1 MRAVLAALMIVF
13 SPAASAQAQVLEA
26 GPLRLSFIAA
36 SGGVVPD
43 QTVQIRQ
50 LGQTP
55 VQWQARASAP
65 WIRVEPVTGTGDA
78 ALRIG
83 VDTGV
88 LSPGSHDGQVTVI
101 GPPGLAP
108 IVVTVRL
115 EIRAR
120 AASGAPVGEPPAES
134 TGTVTL
140 SSPLGAQD
148 PATAVLNLPA
158 ESGAPTR
165 WRVKPDQPW
174 LSVRP
179 PSGALPAR
187 LTVAATPT
195 KLPPGEHQATLVF
208 TDAGGDVWKR
218 IPVVFAIGDGG
229 GAALSLATD
238 VLPPATRNL
247 PYSQAIPIKGGRP
260 PYTIRIIQ
268 GRLPRGLTL
277 NGTAISGAT
286 REAGTF
292 PLALEVTDGSTPPA
306 TITKPLLLQVI
317 VLMQDTALVVSP
329 PAISL
334 VLTPN
339 QRTQGARLAIGSG
352 RQSLLWTA
360 ATDVSWLRLS
370 PGRGSSPSMLQMEVE
385 AASLEPGTYTATVT
399 ITMDGAPNSPA
410 RVPVQVVVKR

>member
-1 MRAVLAALMIVF
+1 MRAVLAALLIVF
-13 SPAASAQAQVLEA
+13 SPAASAQAPVLEA
-26 GPLRLSFIAA
+26 APLRLSFIAA

-50 LGQTP
+50 LGQAP
-55 VQWQARASAP
+55 VHWQARASAP
-65 WIRVEPVTGTGDA
+65 WIRVEPATGTGDA
-78 ALRIG
+78 ALHIG
-83 VDTGV
+83 VETGV
-88 LSPGSHDGQVTVI
+88 LSPGSHDGQVTVS

-108 IVVTVRL
+108 IVVSVRL
-115 EIRAR
+115 ELRAR
-120 AASGAPVGEPPAES
+120 AASGAPAGEPPDDSAA
-134 TGTVTL
+134 TLTL
-140 SSPLGAQD
+140 SSPLGARD
-148 PATAVLNLPA
+148 PATAALNLPA
-158 ESGAPTR
+158 EAGAPVR

-187 LTVAATPT
+187 LTVAANPA
-195 KLPPGEHQATLVF
+195 KLPPGEHEATLVF
-208 TDAGGDVWKR
+208 TDTGGEVWKR

-229 GAALSLATD
+229 GQALSLATD

-247 PYSQAIPIKGGRP
+247 PYSQAIPVKGGKP
-260 PYTIRIIQ
+260 PYTIRIVQ

-277 NGTAISGAT
+277 NGTAVSGAT

-317 VLMQDTALVVSP
+317 VLLQDTALVVSP
-329 PAISL
+329 PT
-334 VLTPN
+334 VGMVVTPN
-339 QRTQGARLAIGSG
+339 QRAQGARLAIGSG

-360 ATDVSWLRLS
+360 STDVSWLRLS
-370 PGRGSSPSMLQMEVE
+370 PSRGSSPGMVQVEVE
-385 AASLEPGTYTATVT
+385 TAKLEPGTYAATVT

>member
-50 LGQTP
+50 LGQAP
-55 VQWQARASAP
+55 VPWQVRVSAP
-65 WIRVEPVTGTGDA
+65 WIRVEPVTGAGDA
-78 ALRIG
+78 ALQVG
-83 VDTGV
+83 VDTSV
-88 LSPGSHDGQVTVI
+88 RSPGSHDGQVTI
-101 GPPGLAP
+101 SGPPGMAP

-115 EIRAR
+115 EIRGR
-120 AASGAPVGEPPAES
+120 GAAPSPAGESAGESPA
-134 TGTVTL
+134 TITL
-140 SSPLGAQD
+140 SSPLGAED
-148 PATAVLNLPA
+148 PATAVINLQTEP
-158 ESGAPTR
+158 GAPTR

-179 PSGALPAR
+179 PSGSLPAR

-195 KLPPGEHQATLVF
+195 RLPPGEHQAMLVF
-208 TDAGGDVWKR
+208 TDAGGEVWKR
-218 IPVVFAIGDGG
+218 VAVTFAVGG
-229 GAALSLATD
+229 GGDPLSLATD

-260 PYTIRIIQ
+260 PYRVRIIE
-268 GRLPRGLTL
+268 GRLPRGITL
-277 NGTAISGAT
+277 NGTAIAGAT
-286 REAGTF
+286 REVGTF
-292 PLALEVTDGSTPPA
+292 PLALEVTDGSMPPT

-329 PAISL
+329 PAINL
-334 VLTPN
+334 AVTPN
-339 QRTQGARLAIGSG
+339 QRPQGARLTVGSG

-370 PGRGSSPSMLQMEVE
+370 PSRGSSPGTLQIDVE
-385 AASLEPGTYTATVT
+385 TARLEPGTYTATVT

-410 RVPVQVVVKR
+410 RVPVQVVVKK